1 MSQNRVRNEVHE
13 DSWIPLLAKDIDSDI
28 LKQVTAMIDIIP
40 DLPVHVHEILRI
52 VSNYESNSK
61 EVSKLA
67 SSDPVLA
74 SKILNAVNSAYYGL
88 TKKTDNLRLA
98 IVLLGYGEVR
108 NIALRCGVSSVMG
121 SGGDY
126 KGYSTRAL
134 WRHSYLVSV
143 CSENFEEDKESDR
156 AGVLLTLGLLHDIGK
171 FALCNAAVIMRKK
184 GIKIKG
190 TKYSSSSTS
199 YVLEKE
205 QQLFGINHAI
215 IGAMIAKKWGL
226 SKRICATLEYHHYP
240 SFFGID
246 SIPKEYVKDVTI
258 VSISD
263 QIVNT
268 IAGEKNLLP
277 KPSPEFF
284 EVLGLDSSLDKVITQ
299 DLKNKLEKAKNFLMY
314 IS

>member
-1 MSQNRVRNEVHE
+1 MNQDNVKNDVNIDLWVPMLTE
-13 DSWIPLLAKDIDSDI
+13 DVDPVT
-28 LKQVTAMIDIIP
+28 LKQITAMIDLFP

-52 VSNYESNSK
+52 VSDYESNSK
-61 EVSKLA
+61 EVARLA

-88 TKKTDNLRLA
+88 TKKTDNIRLA

-108 NIALRCGVSSVMG
+108 NIALRCGISSVIG

-126 KGYSTRAL
+126 KGYSTLAL
-134 WRHSYLVSV
+134 WKHSYLVSV
-143 CSENFEEDKESDR
+143 CSEAFEKDKESDR

-171 FALCNAAVIMRKK
+171 FTLCNAAIIMREKR
-184 GIKIKG
+184 IKIKG
-190 TKYSSSSTS
+190 IRHLSKTS
-199 YVLEKE
+199 YILEKE
-205 QQLFGINHAI
+205 QQLFCTNHVI

-226 SKRICATLEYHHYP
+226 SKKICATLEYHHYP

-246 SIPKEYVKDVTI
+246 SIPKEYVKDVAV

-268 IAGEKNLLP
+268 LAGEKNLLP
-277 KPSPEFF
+277 EPSPEFF
-284 EVLGLDSSLDKVITQ
+284 EVLGLTSPLDKVMTKE
-299 DLKNKLEKAKNFLMY
+299 LKNKLEKAKNFLTY

>member
-1 MSQNRVRNEVHE
+1 MDQDNIKNKVHI
-13 DSWIPLLAKDIDSDI
+13 DSWVPMRTEDVDPDT
-28 LKQVTAMIDIIP
+28 LKQITAMIDLFP

-52 VSNYESNSK
+52 VSDYESNSK
-61 EVSKLA
+61 EVARLA

-88 TKKTDNLRLA
+88 NKKTDNLRLA

-108 NIALRCGVSSVMG
+108 NIALRCGISGVMG
-121 SGGDY
+121 SGRDY
-126 KGYSTRAL
+126 KSYSTRAL

-143 CSENFEEDKESDR
+143 CSETFEKDKESDR

-171 FALCNAAVIMRKK
+171 FALCNAALIMRKK

-190 TKYSSSSTS
+190 VKHSLGSS

-205 QQLFGINHAI
+205 QQLFGTNHAI

-226 SKRICATLEYHHYP
+226 SKKVCATIEYHHYP

-246 SIPKEYVKDVTI
+246 FISKEYIKDVA
-258 VSISD
+258 VVGISD

-268 IAGEKNLLP
+268 LAGEKNLLP
-277 KPSPEFF
+277 EPSPEFF
-284 EVLGLDSSLDKVITQ
+284 EVLGLDSPIDKVITQ
-299 DLKNKLEKAKNFLMY
+299 ELKDKLEKAKNFLTY

>member
-1 MSQNRVRNEVHE
+1 MDQDNIENKVYI
-13 DSWIPLLAKDIDSDI
+13 DSWVPMRTGDVDPDT
-28 LKQVTAMIDIIP
+28 LKQITAMIDLLP
-40 DLPVHVHEILRI
+40 DLPVHVHEILKI
-52 VSNYESNSK
+52 VSDYESNSK
-61 EVSKLA
+61 EVARLA

-108 NIALRCGVSSVMG
+108 NIALRCGISGVIG

-143 CSENFEEDKESDR
+143 CSETFEKDKESDR

-171 FALCNAAVIMRKK
+171 FALCNAALIMRKK

-190 TKYSSSSTS
+190 IKHSLGSS

-205 QQLFGINHAI
+205 QRLFGTNHAI

-226 SKRICATLEYHHYP
+226 SKKVCSTIEYHHYP

-246 SIPKEYVKDVTI
+246 SISKEYIKDITV
-258 VSISD
+258 VGISD

-268 IAGEKNLLP
+268 LAGEKNLLP
-277 KPSPEFF
+277 EPSQKFF
-284 EVLGLDSSLDKVITQ
+284 EVLGLDPPIDKVITQ
-299 DLKNKLEKAKNFLMY
+299 ELRDKLEKAKNFLTY